1 MSDPDLS
8 KYRFTTSHEWVAT
21 ESGVATIGITDYA
34 QSQLG
39 DIVFVELPAV
49 GATLEAGARFGT
61 VESVKAASD
70 LYTPVGGRVAAVNEA
85 LTDAPEKVNEDAYG
99 AGWMIRL
106 EDVDESGSSLLD
118 LAGYEELVKDAE

>member
-1 MSDPDLS
+1 MSDPDPS